1 MPDETGTPT
10 TRTEAVAVF
19 DDAENLQ
26 NAIDELLNHG
36 FDQAEI
42 SLLASG
48 KSVEKKLGHLYRR
61 VEELEDTEDAP
72 RTEYVSTAARGDAQG
87 GLIGGLMYVGALA
100 AAGAV
105 VASGGSLGLVLA
117 GAAAAGGAG
126 GAVGAVLAKLI
137 GDKHAEAVQEQL
149 DRGGLLLWVRTREP
163 ELEIRA
169 KAILRKHSGQD
180 VHLHELPDPK
190 FA

>member
-1 MPDETGTPT
+1 MPDATGSPE

-19 DDAENLQ
+19 DDAERLQ
-26 NAIDELLNHG
+26 AAIDDLLNHG

-42 SLLASG
+42 SLLASD
-48 KSVEKKLGHLYRR
+48 KAVESKLGHLYER
-61 VEELEDTEDAP
+61 VHQLEDAEDAP
-72 RTEYVSTAARGDAQG
+72 RKEYVSTAARGDAQG

-105 VASGGSLGLVLA
+105 FASGGTLGVALA

-126 GAVGAVLAKLI
+126 GAAGAVLAKFI
-137 GDKHAEAVQEQL
+137 GDRHAKELQTQL
-149 DRGGLLLWVRTREP
+149 DHGGLLLWVRTRAP

-169 KAILRKHSGQD
+169 QQILRNHCGRD
-180 VHLHELPDPK
+180 VHLHEMPDPQ
-190 FA
+190 AA

>member
-1 MPDETGTPT
+1 
-10 TRTEAVAVF
+10 
-19 DDAENLQ
+19 
-26 NAIDELLNHG
+26 
-36 FDQAEI
+36 
-42 SLLASG
+42 
-48 KSVEKKLGHLYRR
+48 
-61 VEELEDTEDAP
+61 
-72 RTEYVSTAARGDAQG
+72 
-87 GLIGGLMYVGALA
+87 MYVGALA

-126 GAVGAVLAKLI
+126 GAAGAVLAKFI

-169 KAILRKHSGQD
+169 EAILRKHSGQD